1 MAVASIVGKA
11 AGKAASKS
19 KKPVANASK
28 KEAKKEPTGSN
39 GSSGGGGG
47 NGGGGGGPPGGNRN
61 GGIGVRI
68 GDRERNQRTP
78 NMQTSTRAVSGGGL
92 TNKNDLFPS
101 FGANVIRDQRS
112 DIGVMMRQRRE
123 PSSRLIEETQTAAK
137 RRAAVRTGTRAG
149 AAGAAFTAGYV
160 ADPLGE
166 KKTPTKIETK
176 TVGAKDERS
185 NKEDFP
191 KYGKSTESGKAF
203 REAFNKAK
211 DAGKAT
217 FTYEG
222 RKYNTKDKK

>member
-11 AGKAASKS
+11 VGKAASKDIKPPP
-19 KKPVANASK
+19 KK
-28 KEAKKEPTGSN
+28 
-39 GSSGGGGG
+39 SGT
-47 NGGGGGGPPGGNRN
+47 
-61 GGIGVRI
+61 GVRI
-68 GDRERNQRTP
+68 GDREKNQKTA
-78 NMQTSTRAVSGGGL
+78 NMQTSTKAVSDGGL
-92 TNKNDLFPS
+92 TNKNDRFPS
-101 FGANVIRDQRS
+101 FGANVIRDQKS
-112 DIGVMMRQRRE
+112 DIDILMKKRKE

-137 RRAAVRTGTRAG
+137 RRAAVRTGTRAV
-149 AAGAAFTAGYV
+149 AAGASVAAGY
-160 ADPLGE
+160 AAGPDGE
-166 KKTPTKIETK
+166 KKTKTVTKTETK

-222 RKYNTKDKK
+222 RKYNTKDKQ